1 MAGNDPGSFQD
12 SNDRDLQ
19 TNLGTSPVQQPS
31 FQPVA
36 KDTPLRF
43 SPPALAQDNNLAN
56 LARSLQGFS
65 ADLDS
70 FTAGREAKQNQV
82 DSEQAQLDFAKS
94 HGTGYADAVAAG
106 TIPASASPA
115 YVGAYK
121 QAQGQLYGQNLEQ
134 RFQAAYDNWGGKD
147 NLDDPNAFS
156 KFYQDWA
163 SRQLAPI
170 TDPAV
175 AKGLLPVL
183 HEIAANG
190 LKQNIE
196 HQHQTV
202 VQGYSDAQSAVV
214 NNSIAGAVAYANSSG
229 NPVDPN
235 YIAKA
240 VGDTY
245 TQARGLGVKD
255 EVAQRNA
262 IIQITTAALLNKAHH
277 GDEILKA
284 LDVPL
289 PGSSLVLSQTPFG
302 AEQKLKVTNDLESF
316 QHTQV
321 IRETAVQ
328 KATEKAALG
337 TVESRVL
344 DGLAKDPTKPVSEE
358 DIKQAE
364 TMGGDPTFRN
374 RALEWQERFQKASE
388 KSDPTAI
395 MNLTRDIMGGAGMA
409 AVNHAVDT
417 GVIRTPTDLKNMQE
431 QVKEHAAADPIMKD
445 VATSEAYKAVMG
457 SIKSQTAAT
466 GAADPFGQVGLTPA
480 GLGVQYELNKR
491 MQTWA
496 AANPGA
502 SYNDAQEQLA
512 KTSADVLKLITLPKD
527 SMFGGKATLPAGNP
541 YAPPAA
547 APPAP
552 TPGAPAPSSPSPTSS
567 TSSSPLASA
576 STLSSSSPSPSSSP
590 SAPSPSTTGSTPAMG
605 SPDPAKVQAWINGLS
620 PPEQEGLARAALKY
634 GKTPQAL
641 AAAGYQKATTQ
652 SPAGPLPASGT
663 AAPASSS
670 PFGSLAGQ
678 TAKVEY
684 QPGAAQQFGDAVA
697 KWRATDPNAEQTI
710 HQLTG
715 VLQGLHASLPY
726 SGSTTMA
733 AIKDNPQAAHI
744 LDFVAGPESGGNYNA
759 YYGHAG
765 STKDLSGMTLDQIA
779 QFQHDLVHVDH
790 LPSSATG
797 RYQFMPKTLFG
808 GIDPETGQFA
818 PGLKQ
823 QMGLTGSERFTPELQ
838 DTLALQLL
846 KNRGLEQWQKGTLS
860 DQGFMN
866 NLAHEW
872 ASLPNV
878 STGRSQYDKDGLN
891 KSLVTVPQVGKM
903 IEEARGLKAGDA
915 PTEGHFQGGGGIVPQ
930 TDATPWKPPAAA
942 TNNNNSLHGPNGIYA
957 NIPPK
962 DEKTGAD
969 QLSRFNQW
977 NPDPIGN
984 QDKNLAAVH
993 PDLAAVVKQAQADNP
1008 NLHFV
1013 VGNGVRTAEQQ
1024 DTAKAWGWSKV
1035 GAPKGTLADFAN
1047 KSGGATSHM
1056 NGTAV
1061 DLWGL
1066 DPNGK
1071 VQFEPGQQQQI
1082 AQAMKAAATK
1092 LGVSMNW
1099 GGDWKSFQDKPH
1111 FELAGAIKPWAG
1123 VKNRD
1128 SAVSTTSTMPPNSTN
1143 SSKPMTIGDSIG
1155 DGVKASIGGD
1165 GDTRV
1170 GRPPAEVLQRITA
1183 LPDNALAGRPLILSS
1198 GMSNNPSENIATV
1211 GKQIDAA
1218 IAKGAKPGD
1227 IKLLGVGDRADFKS
1241 NSINQKL
1248 IALAAERGVS
1258 FVPLGQLPP
1267 GEHVHPNTK
1276 GYADIAARAMKSATA
1291 TDGMEEAT
1299 AEE

>member
-1 MAGNDPGSFQD
+1 MAGNDIGTFQD

-147 NLDDPNAFS
+147 NLDDPNAYS

-190 LKQNIE
+190 LRQNIE

-262 IIQITTAALLNKAHH
+262 IIQITTAALLNKEHH

-321 IRETAVQ
+321 VRETAVQ
-328 KATEKAALG
+328 KAAEKAALG

-344 DGLAKDPTKPVSEE
+344 DGLAKDPTKPVSEA
-358 DIKQAE
+358 DIKEAE
-364 TMGGDPTFRN
+364 TMGNDPTFRN
-374 RALEWQERFQKASE
+374 RALEWQERFQKQAE
-388 KSDPTAI
+388 HSDPTAI

-417 GVIRTPTDLKNMQE
+417 GVIRTPKDLKDMQE

-457 SIKSQTAAT
+457 SIKMQTAAT
-466 GAADPFGQVGLTPA
+466 GAADPFGQVGLTKE

-502 SYNDAQEQLA
+502 TYNDAQEQLA
-512 KTSADVLKLITLPKD
+512 KTSADVLKLITMPKD
-527 SMFGGKATLPAGNP
+527 SMFGGHAALPAGNP
-541 YAPPAA
+541 FAPPPVAAPAAA
-547 APPAP
+547 APPA
-552 TPGAPAPSSPSPTSS
+552 PGAPAPSSSPTSS

-576 STLSSSSPSPSSSP
+576 STLSASLPSPPSSAL
-590 SAPSPSTTGSTPAMG
+590 APSPTTTGATPVTG
-605 SPDPAKVQAWINGLS
+605 SPPLDPAKVQAWVNGLS
-620 PPEQEGLARAALKY
+620 PEQQQNLARQVLKT
-634 GKTPQAL
+634 GKPLQEI
-641 AAAGYQKATTQ
+641 AAGGYMKAT
-652 SPAGPLPASGT
+652 SGANPAGPLPAST
-663 AAPASSS
+663 ASAIPPSPTGGSGPSSS
-670 PFGSLAGQ
+670 PFGNMAGQ
-678 TAKVEY
+678 KVEY

-715 VLQGLHASLPY
+715 VLTGLHAALPY
-726 SGSTTMA
+726 NSGSTTMA

-759 YYGHAG
+759 YYGHAHN
-765 STKDLSGMTLDQIA
+765 TATDLTGMTLNEVLK
-779 QFQHDLVHVDH
+779 FQHDLVHVDG
-790 LPSSATG
+790 LPSSAAG
-797 RYQFMPKTLFG
+797 RYQFMPDTL
-808 GIDPETGQFA
+808 Q
-818 PGLKQ
+818 GLMK
-823 QMGLTGSERFTPELQ
+823 QMGVGGWERFTPEMQ
-838 DTLALQLL
+838 DHLALQLL
-846 KNRGLEQWQKGTLS
+846 KNRGLEQWQQGKLS

-866 NLAHEW
+866 NLAYEW

-878 STGRSQYDKDGLN
+878 NTGRSQYDKDGLN

-903 IEEARGLKAGDA
+903 IEEARGL
-915 PTEGHFQGGGGIVPQ
+915 
-930 TDATPWKPPAAA
+930 
-942 TNNNNSLHGPNGIYA
+942 NGA
-957 NIPPK
+957 
-962 DEKTGAD
+962 
-969 QLSRFNQW
+969 
-977 NPDPIGN
+977 
-984 QDKNLAAVH
+984 
-993 PDLAAVVKQAQADNP
+993 
-1008 NLHFV
+1008 
-1013 VGNGVRTAEQQ
+1013 
-1024 DTAKAWGWSKV
+1024 
-1035 GAPKGTLADFAN
+1035 
-1047 KSGGATSHM
+1047 GGATQPAVAPAPAQPSDPNAPLPDVNYARTHLDKGAIPGLSKQIADYASGSSSG
-1056 NGTAV
+1056 GTA
-1061 DLWGL
+1061 
-1066 DPNGK
+1066 
-1071 VQFEPGQQQQI
+1071 
-1082 AQAMKAAATK
+1082 
-1092 LGVSMNW
+1092 
-1099 GGDWKSFQDKPH
+1099 
-1111 FELAGAIKPWAG
+1111 
-1123 VKNRD
+1123 
-1128 SAVSTTSTMPPNSTN
+1128 
-1143 SSKPMTIGDSIG
+1143 KPMTIGDSIG
-1155 DGVKASIGGD
+1155 DGVKAAIGGD

-1170 GRPPAEVLQRITA
+1170 GRPPAEVLERINA
-1183 LPDNALAGRPLILSS
+1183 LPANALAGRVLILSS
-1198 GMSNNPSENIATV
+1198 GMSNNPTEGITTV

-1241 NSINQKL
+1241 NNINQLL
-1248 IALAAERGVS
+1248 IAVAAHHGVT
-1258 FVPLGQLPP
+1258 FVPLGALPP

-1276 GYADIAARAMKSATA
+1276 GYADIAQRAMKHATA

-1299 AEE
+1299 AQE